1 MYLDWYEVTL
11 LTCLFLYVLWQSQNT
26 SDTLMFAQEDISE
39 LKIEAGLLE
48 QQVAHLQLVLQLRNK
63 DLEKAMKELEK

>member
-1 MYLDWYEVTL
+1 
-11 LTCLFLYVLWQSQNT
+11 
-26 SDTLMFAQEDISE
+26 MFAQEDISE